1 VRLRAILAP
10 RSRPASSQHLA
21 MARRAS
27 LSKALA
33 AALLA
38 VVALAA
44 LVPRADAAYGDGP
57 FAKHF
62 GGKFGGKYGDK
73 QQSQQQP
80 AQQQQQAT
88 PAQAAPT
95 QEAPAARSG
104 GASAN
109 GCPSVIEVRTTPRDA
124 AA

>member
-10 RSRPASSQHLA
+10 RSRPASSQQLA

-38 VVALAA
+38 VVALVA

-62 GGKFGGKYGDK
+62 GGKFGGK

-80 AQQQQQAT
+80 AQQQQAT

-95 QEAPAARSG
+95 QDAPAARSG
-104 GASAN
+104 GASGN
-109 GCPSVIEVRTTPRDA
+109 GCPSVIEVRIVSRDA